1 MMIWYT
7 HPHTLIPIPHSF
19 HADGKKAAL
28 NGHTIGILIDSL
40 LDFKAQV
47 RAASAGALMS
57 ISIDVEAKKVLVRE
71 NAIPTLMNLL
81 NDKDESVLINTI
93 KTISNCAE
101 DYRGRFQLHGCY
113 KKVRPVFY

>member
-1 MMIWYT
+1 
-7 HPHTLIPIPHSF
+7 
-19 HADGKKAAL
+19 
-28 NGHTIGILIDSL
+28 

-71 NAIPTLMNLL
+71 NAIPTLMKLL
-81 NDKDESVLINTI
+81 NDKDESVLLNTI

-101 DYRGRFQLHGCY
+101 DYRGRFQLHGCF
-113 KKVRPVFY
+113 KKLEVFSKSENKLLADAALKAMKVITWRP